1 MAKLSLKAEPTFQEK
16 VAIPVAGGES
26 VDVVMTFKHRTKT
39 ELQEFISTR
48 SEKQDHETFMDM
60 VVGWEFDDPFTVDS
74 VKLLLENRIGS
85 GLATYKKY
93 LDELYK
99 HKTGN

>member
-16 VAIPVAGGES
+16 VAIPIAGGES
-26 VDVVMTFKHRTKT
+26 VDVIMTFKHRTKS
-39 ELQEFISTR
+39 ELQEFIGSR
-48 SEKQDHETFMDM
+48 AEKPDYETFMEM
-60 VVGWEFDDPFTVDS
+60 VIGWELEDPFTVDS
-74 VKLLLENRIGS
+74 VKELLENYIGA